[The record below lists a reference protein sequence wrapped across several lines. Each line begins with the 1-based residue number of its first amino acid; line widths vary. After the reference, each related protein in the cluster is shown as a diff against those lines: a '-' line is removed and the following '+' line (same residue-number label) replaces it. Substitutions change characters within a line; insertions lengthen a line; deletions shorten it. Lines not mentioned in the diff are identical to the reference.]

1 MRSMLQHHFC
11 PIVRAWLLVALA
23 LAPLS
28 ARADTVA
35 SLLGN
40 FTVNQ
45 YCGLKLTADAV
56 DLHYAV
62 VFGQLPALRELHLAD
77 ADGDG
82 VTTQAERDAYVAR
95 LAPSFAKD
103 LKLALDGSPVPLQ
116 ALHWTSSLPTEQ
128 GGFSL
133 RLDVDFSGALPPGA
147 ADARHTL
154 TFTNQNYPGQIGWNE
169 ITVQAPQS
177 IAVFDTD
184 AFSTS
189 LTAGLTAAV
198 RTLPPAGPLAERSVH
213 LSFVQGAAPPGAQ
226 ILQARAGAPP
236 SNARTSAQDS
246 SSYGESLWLQRQ
258 TKSLVDSISAP
269 HVSPEV
275 AVLALL
281 IAFVLGAM
289 HALSPG
295 HGKTIVGA
303 YLIGSRGTPRHALF
317 LGVTVTVTH
326 TLGVFVL
333 GFATLVASRYIV
345 PERLFPILS
354 LISGLLVLGMGVFLL
369 AQRWRTAQG
378 HHHDH
383 LSGDPANHSH
393 DPQTHDHHGH
403 AHHSEAH
410 RAHSHHSHAHEHHE
424 HEHEHEH
431 EHHDHEHDG
440 HSPHEHVHHDHA
452 EHAHLHHEHAHGV
465 ARRHGASA
473 PTGVA
478 ALTHSHGGKEHSH
491 LPPDALGDEISWRS
505 LLALGISGGLVPCP
519 SAMVLLLAAVALNKT
534 AYGLL
539 LVVAFS
545 VGLAATLTLVGL
557 TFLYARN
564 RFRRPAAAS
573 RWPQLLP
580 VASAAAITLIGAVLS
595 VGAVRSIFTLH

>member
-1 MRSMLQHHFC
+1 MRSTLRHQFRT
-11 PIVRAWLLVALA
+11 IARAWLLAALA

-45 YCGLKLTADAV
+45 YSGLKLSADAV
-56 DLHYAV
+56 DVHYAV

-82 VTTQAERDAYVAR
+82 VTTQAERDAYVER
-95 LAPSFAKD
+95 LAPSFAKE
-103 LKLALDGSPVPLQ
+103 LKIAVDGSPVALH

-133 RLDVDFSGALPPGA
+133 RLDADFSGRLPHGA
-147 ADARHTL
+147 PDARHNL
-154 TFTNQNYPGQIGWNE
+154 TFSNENYPAQIGWNE

-198 RTLPPAGPLAERSVH
+198 RELPPAGPLAERSVH
-213 LSFVQGAAPPGAQ
+213 LTFVQGSAPPGSKV
-226 ILQARAGAPP
+226 LQARAGALP
-236 SNARTSAQDS
+236 SSAPLGAQDS
-246 SSYGESLWLQRQ
+246 SGYGETLWLQRQ
-258 TKSLVDSISAP
+258 TKSLVGLISAP
-269 HVSPEV
+269 HVAPHV
-275 AVLALL
+275 ALLALL

-303 YLIGSRGTPRHALF
+303 YLIGSRGTPRHAVF

-354 LISGLLVLGMGVFLL
+354 LTSGLLVLGMGVFLL
-369 AQRWRTAQG
+369 AQRWRAAQA

-383 LSGDPANHSH
+383 PFHDPA
-393 DPQTHDHHGH
+393 HHTH
-403 AHHSEAH
+403 AHHSHDHADHAEAH
-410 RAHSHHSHAHEHHE
+410 HTHSHHDHAHGEHAHEHYDHSSHE
-424 HEHEHEH
+424 HA
-431 EHHDHEHDG
+431 
-440 HSPHEHVHHDHA
+440 HHDHA
-452 EHAHLHHEHAHGV
+452 GHSHVHQDLV
-465 ARRHGASA
+465 HGASRRDGA
-473 PTGVA
+473 PAQAGA
-478 ALTHSHGGKEHSH
+478 AGLTHSHGGQEHSH
-491 LPPDALGDEISWRS
+491 FPPGALSDEISWRS
-505 LLALGISGGLVPCP
+505 LLALGVAGGLVPCP

-545 VGLAATLTLVGL
+545 FGLAATLTVVGL

-564 RFRRPAAAS
+564 RFRRPAASS

-595 VGAVRSIFTLH
+595 LGAVQSIITLR

>member
-1 MRSMLQHHFC
+1 MHRRRQHYHR
-11 PIVRAWLLVALA
+11 PVTRVLLLAALL
-23 LAPLS
+23 LAPLA

-45 YCGLKLTADAV
+45 YCGLKLTTGAV
-56 DLHYAV
+56 DVHYAV

-82 VTTQAERDAYVAR
+82 VTTQAERDAYIKR
-95 LAPSFAKD
+95 LAPGFAQD
-103 LKLALDGSPVPLQ
+103 LKLAVDGSPVPLH
-116 ALHWTSSLPTEQ
+116 ALRWTSSLPTEQ

-133 RLDVDFSGALPPGA
+133 RLDVDFSGVVPTTAGNIG
-147 ADARHTL
+147 HTL
-154 TFTNQNYPGQIGWNE
+154 TFNNENYPGQIGWIE
-169 ITVQAPQS
+169 ITVQAPPS
-177 IAVFDTD
+177 IAVFDTN

-198 RTLPPAGPLAERSVH
+198 QALPPTGPLAERSVH
-213 LSFVQGAAPPGAQ
+213 LAFVQGSAPPGAKV
-226 ILQARAGAPP
+226 LEARAGTLP
-236 SNARTSAQDS
+236 SNASPAAQPS
-246 SSYGESLWLQRQ
+246 SNIGETLWLQRE
-258 TKSLVDSISAP
+258 TKSLVDLISAP
-269 HVSPEV
+269 HVSARV
-275 AVLALL
+275 ALLALL
-281 IAFVLGAM
+281 IALVLGAM

-326 TLGVFVL
+326 TVGVFVL

-354 LISGLLVLGMGVFLL
+354 LISGLIVLGMGVFLL
-369 AQRWRTAQG
+369 AQRWRA
-378 HHHDH
+378 
-383 LSGDPANHSH
+383 AR
-393 DPQTHDHHGH
+393 THDHHDATHGH
-403 AHHSEAH
+403 AHADG
-410 RAHSHHSHAHEHHE
+410 
-424 HEHEHEH
+424 
-431 EHHDHEHDG
+431 HHD
-440 HSPHEHVHHDHA
+440 
-452 EHAHLHHEHAHGV
+452 HHEHADHDHSGRTHAHHAHSHESHVHDGHEHPHHRHGSHQHPHEHHGEHDHDHQKSGHGV
-465 ARRHGASA
+465 SSHAPGTAPGA
-473 PTGVA
+473 A
-478 ALTHSHGGKEHSH
+478 AAAFTHSHGGSVHSH
-491 LPPDALGDEISWRS
+491 LPPGALSDSVSWRS

-534 AYGLL
+534 AYGLV

-545 VGLAATLTLVGL
+545 VGLATTLTLVGL
-557 TFLYARN
+557 AFLYARN
-564 RFRRPAAAS
+564 RFRTPAASS

-595 VGAVRSIFTLH
+595 LGAMQSIFSLR

>member
-1 MRSMLQHHFC
+1 MRSTLQHYFRSGAH
-11 PIVRAWLLVALA
+11 AWLFAALA

-28 ARADTVA
+28 VCADTVA

-45 YCGLKLTADAV
+45 YCGLKLAADAV
-56 DLHYAV
+56 DVRYAV

-77 ADGDG
+77 ANGDG
-82 VTTQAERDAYVAR
+82 VTTQAERDAYVER

-103 LKLALDGSPVPLQ
+103 LKLVMDGSPVPLR
-116 ALHWTSSLPTEQ
+116 AMHWTSSLPTEQ

-133 RLDVDFSGALPPGA
+133 RLDVYFSGVLPRA
-147 ADARHTL
+147 AGSAEHRL
-154 TFTNQNYPGQIGWNE
+154 TFTNQNYLGQIGWDE

-198 RTLPPAGPLAERSVH
+198 QALPPTGPLAERSVH
-213 LSFVQGAAPPGAQ
+213 LSFMQGPAPIGAKV
-226 ILQARAGAPP
+226 LQARAGVLP
-236 SNARTSAQDS
+236 SAATLGAQNS
-246 SSYGESLWLQRQ
+246 GRGENLWLQRQ
-258 TKSLVDSISAP
+258 TRSLVGLISAP
-269 HVSPEV
+269 RVAPHV
-275 AVLALL
+275 ALLALF
-281 IAFVLGAM
+281 IALVLGAM

-326 TLGVFVL
+326 TLGVFIL
-333 GFATLVASRYIV
+333 GFATLVASRFIV

-354 LISGLLVLGMGVFLL
+354 LISGLLVLGMGIFLL
-369 AQRWRTAQG
+369 AQRWRAAQG
-378 HHHDH
+378 HNHYDPSHKHAHHAYDH
-383 LSGDPANHSH
+383 PSH
-393 DPQTHDHHGH
+393 EDHDRTDHTQPQH
-403 AHHSEAH
+403 AHHS
-410 RAHSHHSHAHEHHE
+410 HA
-424 HEHEHEH
+424 
-431 EHHDHEHDG
+431 
-440 HSPHEHVHHDHA
+440 S
-452 EHAHLHHEHAHGV
+452 HEHAHHDHREHAQV
-465 ARRHGASA
+465 HQDHAHAHAHDVNRHDHGTAQA
-473 PTGVA
+473 QVA
-478 ALTHSHGGKEHSH
+478 ALTHSHGGSMHSH
-491 LPPDALGDEISWRS
+491 VPPGTLAETVSWRS
-505 LLALGISGGLVPCP
+505 LLALGVSGGLVPCP

-545 VGLAATLTLVGL
+545 VGLATTLTVVGL
-557 TFLYARN
+557 AFLYARN
-564 RFRRPAAAS
+564 RFRRPAASS

-580 VASAAAITLIGAVLS
+580 VASAAAITLVGAVLS
-595 VGAVRSIFTLH
+595 VGAVQSIFTLR

>member
-1 MRSMLQHHFC
+1 MHGSLQQHFR
-11 PIVRAWLLVALA
+11 PVTGLLVLAVLA
-23 LAPLS
+23 LAPLA

-45 YCGLKLTADAV
+45 YCGLRLSTAAV
-56 DLHYAV
+56 DVHYAV

-82 VTTQAERDAYVAR
+82 VTTQAERDAYIER
-95 LAPSFAKD
+95 LAPGFAEG
-103 LKLALDGSPVPLQ
+103 LKLVVDGSPVSLH
-116 ALHWTSSLPTEQ
+116 ARHWTSSLPTEQ

-133 RLDVDFSGALPPGA
+133 RLDVDFSGLLPA
-147 ADARHTL
+147 APTDARHTL
-154 TFTNQNYPGQIGWNE
+154 TFTNQNYSGQIGWNE
-169 ITVQAPQS
+169 ITVQAPPS

-198 RTLPPAGPLAERSVH
+198 RELPSTGPLAERSVH
-213 LSFVQGAAPPGAQ
+213 LSFVQGSAPPGAKV
-226 ILQARAGAPP
+226 LPARAGTPPRAAPLG
-236 SNARTSAQDS
+236 AQDS
-246 SSYGESLWLQRQ
+246 SGNGETLWLQRQ
-258 TKSLVDSISAP
+258 TKNLVGLISAP
-269 HVSPEV
+269 HVAPHV
-275 AVLALL
+275 ALLALI
-281 IAFVLGAM
+281 IALVLGAM

-326 TLGVFVL
+326 TVGVFVL

-354 LISGLLVLGMGVFLL
+354 LVSGLLVLGMGVFLL
-369 AQRWRTAQG
+369 AQRWRAAQAYD
-378 HHHDH
+378 HHEA
-383 LSGDPANHSH
+383 SHSH
-393 DPQTHDHHGH
+393 AHADGHHDHHGH
-403 AHHSEAH
+403 ADHDHSDHAHAHHG
-410 RAHSHHSHAHEHHE
+410 HSHHRHTHEEHTHAHHSHSHEHPHEHHGG
-424 HEHEHEH
+424 
-431 EHHDHEHDG
+431 HDQFHQD
-440 HSPHEHVHHDHA
+440 P
-452 EHAHLHHEHAHGV
+452 
-465 ARRHGASA
+465 ARSVSSRAPGAA
-473 PTGVA
+473 QGEAA
-478 ALTHSHGGKEHSH
+478 ALTHSHGGSVHSH
-491 LPPDALGDEISWRS
+491 LPPGALADTVSWRS

-534 AYGLL
+534 AYGLI

-545 VGLAATLTLVGL
+545 VGLATTLTLVGL

-564 RFRRPAAAS
+564 RFRTPAASS

-580 VASAAAITLIGAVLS
+580 VASAAAITLVGAVLS
-595 VGAVRSIFTLH
+595 VGAVQSIFTLR